1 MQYPMCLLAID
12 GDCAAGPAKRYNLSF
27 GHSDTPDFIPLDGS
41 DFPLVKLYLENQLRR
56 QTSSPFFVDPASD
69 RFSELLNE
77 HHALGNALIAI
88 GIFHHKWHKRTTW
101 VLWEMDD
108 DYPINLWHGDFSAS
122 ENKANPC
129 LRKSPGYNSDGTLI
143 NEGEG

>member
-1 MQYPMCLLAID
+1 MEMQYPMCLLAID
-12 GDCAAGPAKRYNLSF
+12 GDCAAG

-56 QTSSPFFVDPASD
+56 QTSSPFFAGPASD
-69 RFSELLNE
+69 RFSGLFDE
-77 HHALGNALIAI
+77 HHALGNALIAV

-108 DYPINLWHGDFSAS
+108 DYPINL

-129 LRKSPGYNSDGTLI
+129 PRKSPGYNSDGTLI
-143 NEGEG
+143 NGEKGDADYPDQIQ